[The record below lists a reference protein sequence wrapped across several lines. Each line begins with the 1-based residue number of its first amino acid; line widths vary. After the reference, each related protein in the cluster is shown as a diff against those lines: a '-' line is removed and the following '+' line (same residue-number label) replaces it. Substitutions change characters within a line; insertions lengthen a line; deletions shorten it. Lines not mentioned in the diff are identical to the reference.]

1 MTLYNLP
8 PKRRRSKWRKIRT
21 AIITLIIITIYGWI
35 FFGID
40 IAWGRVF
47 DRILKN
53 SGIIIPQLFNPDW
66 SVLNKVLLKIQET
79 ILIAFSGTLMASVLA
94 VPLGLLAARN
104 VSNRYI
110 ALTFKWILSANRSFP
125 EIILAIIFVAAVGP
139 NAFAGVLAIAI
150 HSTGMLG
157 KLYSEVVESI
167 EMDTVDAIKANGANR
182 IQVLFHGVLP
192 QVMPEF
198 LSYAIYRFEID
209 IRSSSVL
216 GVVGAGGIGTM
227 IIFASNNRNWSEMG
241 LVLLSIIIV
250 VIIIDYISSRIRKKI
265 V

>member
-94 VPLGLLAARN
+94 VQIGLLAARYVFISYFALN
-104 VSNRYI
+104 FKCILYSNRSY
-110 ALTFKWILSANRSFP
+110 S
-125 EIILAIIFVAAVGP
+125 EIILTIIFVEDVG
-139 NAFAGVLAIAI
+139 
-150 HSTGMLG
+150 
-157 KLYSEVVESI
+157 
-167 EMDTVDAIKANGANR
+167 
-182 IQVLFHGVLP
+182 
-192 QVMPEF
+192 
-198 LSYAIYRFEID
+198 
-209 IRSSSVL
+209 
-216 GVVGAGGIGTM
+216 
-227 IIFASNNRNWSEMG
+227 
-241 LVLLSIIIV
+241 
-250 VIIIDYISSRIRKKI
+250 
-265 V
+265 